1 MERYNW
7 QENANGKLVHGEWMQ
22 IGDETWF
29 IEDEEP
35 YVEPDRDLMLDEA
48 YEW

>member
-7 QENANGKLVHGEWMQ
+7 QENVDGKLVHGEWMQ
-22 IGDETWF
+22 IGDEMWF

-35 YVEPDRDLMLDEA
+35 YIEPDFDV
-48 YEW
+48 